1 LAENIVEAMLSEG
14 VYIVRSPC
22 TTPSET
28 TMRVT
33 VGTEEQN
40 RTCVDAMRKVVAK
53 LVRWAPAVP
62 VDRLSQP

>member
-1 LAENIVEAMLSEG
+1 MLSEG
-14 VYIVRSPC
+14 VYIRSLAVHHAKRNYV
-22 TTPSET
+22 
-28 TMRVT
+28 RVT